1 MTYAKLIF
9 VVMASLFYSLAYGLP
24 SVTNAELSAEAEQRS
39 LIIEFSSKAKYTV
52 FSLANPDRL
61 VIDLEKIDKRSVKRI
76 FSTKNL
82 ISGISGFRIGTPFPG
97 TTRLVLDLNE
107 SVTHI
112 HTSEQSA
119 RNGKERVR
127 VRWEMPASIAT
138 DNKPNIRSSSIAEAS
153 APALPEIK
161 KPPVGTQENIEI
173 STNDNAKPD
182 VQKKFKMAMSGA
194 EQGDASAMYM
204 LGMMYAN
211 GQGVPQDYK
220 KAALWYYKASERGN
234 ALAQY
239 RLGVMYANGDGVTQ
253 SYEDAVAWYRKA
265 AKQGNAMA
273 QFNLGAKYASGQG
286 VPQDYKEAASW
297 YSRAADQGLANAQ
310 NNLGVLYFNGQGV
323 PRNLILAYKWV
334 SLANAA
340 GDWMAANNKKVAE
353 ANMTP
358 KQIEEAQTLVRDWL
372 ASRGADTS
380 QAQGQNANSS
390 PAPAPQAE
398 ATNGNTALVRI
409 DRFQVKGNTLLETG
423 LIERLLNPF
432 KGNNR
437 SYTDI
442 QRALEAL
449 EGAYRSAGYS
459 AVHVVT
465 PEQDITDGTVTF
477 QVMETVVGKVT
488 LNGNQHYDKT
498 NIRNA
503 LPALAEGYT
512 PSARTLSE
520 NLRLANENPTRQMDV
535 VFSQGEEENNVNAE
549 INVHDSSPHKVFATL
564 DNTGSPSTGMY
575 RAGIGY
581 QNNNLFNRDQAAT
594 FNYVTS
600 PGHVSDVKQLSGS
613 YRIPLYSLGDS
624 LDMIAAHSDA
634 NAGTSPIVGG
644 LLTFSGNGNVYGAHY
659 NHLIPRQ
666 GDYTS
671 KIIAGLDYRSYFNNC
686 LINGAPNCGSSGN
699 DLTVHPFSL
708 TYGGTLTKPA
718 FVADYSTSVVHNIPG
733 GVHGATSDFIAARPD
748 SANPLIGAPASYTL
762 IRFNGSLTGVLPQDW
777 QYRVAENLQY
787 TRDPL
792 VSYEDIGLV
801 GANAVRGFLEREV
814 FNDKGAVLNFELYT
828 PELSQKL
835 NIENGSFRLLG
846 FIDRG
851 QGSSVQLPGEPIVRN
866 TVGSAGLGF
875 RYNYGKNITTKFDL
889 AKVTNPGDSS
899 RKAGDIR
906 GQIGVMVNW

>member
-9 VVMASLFYSLAYGLP
+9 MVMASLFYSLAYGLP

-39 LIIEFSSKAKYTV
+39 LILELSSKAKYTV
-52 FSLANPDRL
+52 FSLTNPDRL
-61 VIDLEKIDKRSVKRI
+61 VIDLEKIDKRSVKRV

-82 ISGISGFRIGTPFPG
+82 ISGVSGFRIGTPFAG

-107 SVTHI
+107 SVAHI
-112 HTSEQSA
+112 HTSEQPA

-127 VRWEMPASIAT
+127 VQWEMPAS
-138 DNKPNIRSSSIAEAS
+138 NSSIAEAS

-161 KPPVGTQENIEI
+161 SPPVGTQENIEI
-173 STNDNAKPD
+173 PTNDNAKPD
-182 VQKKFKMAMSGA
+182 VQKKSKMDMSGYIKAA

-204 LGMMYAN
+204 LGMMYAS

-265 AKQGNAMA
+265 AEQGNAMA

-297 YSRAADQGLANAQ
+297 YSKAAEQGLANAQ

-323 PRNLILAYKWV
+323 PRNMMLAYKWV
-334 SLANAA
+334 SLADAA

-358 KQIEEAQTLVRDWL
+358 KQIEEAQSLVRDLL
-372 ASRGADTS
+372 ALRGAGTS
-380 QAQGQNANSS
+380 PAQGQDANPS

-409 DRFQVKGNTLLETG
+409 DSFQVKGNTLLETE

-442 QRALEAL
+442 QHALEAL

-488 LNGNQHYDKT
+488 LNGNQHYDKP

-503 LPALAEGYT
+503 LPSLAEGYT

-535 VFSQGEEENNVNAE
+535 VFSQGEEENTVDAE
-549 INVHDSSPHKVFATL
+549 VNVHDSSPHKVFATL
-564 DNTGSPSTGMY
+564 DNTGSSSTGMY
-575 RAGIGY
+575 RTGIGY

-600 PGHVSDVKQLSGS
+600 PDHVSDVTQLSGS
-613 YRIPLYSLGDS
+613 YRMPLYSLGDS
-624 LDMIAAHSDA
+624 IDLIAAHSDS

-644 LLTFSGNGNVYGAHY
+644 FLLTFSGKGNVYGVHY
-659 NHLIPRQ
+659 NHYIPRQ

-686 LINGAPNCGSSGN
+686 QINGTAICGASGN
-699 DLTVHPFSL
+699 DLTIHPFSL
-708 TYGGTLTKPA
+708 TYGGTLAKPA
-718 FVADYSTSVVHNIPG
+718 FVADYSTSIVHNISG
-733 GVHGATSDFIAARPD
+733 GAHGTISDFSAAR
-748 SANPLIGAPASYTL
+748 AAGAQADYSIL
-762 IRFNGSLTGVLPQDW
+762 RFNGSLLGALSQDW
-777 QYRVAENLQY
+777 QYRVAGNLQY
-787 TRDPL
+787 TRDSL
-792 VSYEDIGLV
+792 VTYEDIGLV

-814 FNDKGAVLNFELYT
+814 SNDKGAILNFELYT
-828 PELSQKL
+828 PELAPKL
-835 NIENGSFRLLG
+835 HIENGSFRLLG

-851 QGSSVQLPGEPIVRN
+851 QGWNVQLPGEPMVRN

-875 RYNYGKNITTKFDL
+875 RYTYGKNITTKFDL

-899 RKAGDIR
+899 RKAGDTR